1 MFVGI
6 ARPTSAAKVFK
17 DRDSLKAEVEEY
29 CRSPA
34 EYEESDGREKYGP
47 IEKWDVS
54 AVTNMEY
61 LFSDT
66 SCNPPI
72 SKWNVR
78 SVKTFKNMFN
88 GASAFNQDI
97 SEWDVSS
104 SESFVGMFYGAEAFD
119 QDLSRWDVS
128 NGKWFGAMFRGAAA
142 FDQDLSRWNVS
153 NGESFDLMF
162 KLSGMNH
169 SIGGWQIRFQNKGKT
184 FYSMLYDDA
193 CYNNGAVYNIGQLL
207 NIATFDIAE
216 GCYFSC

>member
-34 EYEESDGREKYGP
+34 DYEESDGREKYGP

-78 SVKTFKNMFN
+78 SVKTF
-88 GASAFNQDI
+88 
-97 SEWDVSS
+97 VSI
-104 SESFVGMFYGAEAFD
+104 FFT
-119 QDLSRWDVS
+119 Q
-128 NGKWFGAMFRGAAA
+128 
-142 FDQDLSRWNVS
+142 WNVINS
-153 NGESFDLMF
+153 YFCSLLLYCIIYISIRRRKICLMGRQ
-162 KLSGMNH
+162 LS
-169 SIGGWQIRFQNKGKT
+169 IR
-184 FYSMLYDDA
+184 
-193 CYNNGAVYNIGQLL
+193 I
-207 NIATFDIAE
+207 
-216 GCYFSC
+216 

>member
-78 SVKTFKNMFN
+78 SVKTFAEMFN
-88 GASAFNQDI
+88 GAQAFNQDI

-104 SESFVGMFYGAEAFD
+104 SESFMAMFYGAEAFD

-128 NGKWFGAMFRGAAA
+128 NGKWFDGMFHVARA
-142 FDQDLSRWNVS
+142 FDQDLSRWDVS
-153 NGESFDLMF
+153 NGENFELMF
-162 KLSGMNH
+162 RLSGMNH
-169 SIGGWQIRFQNKGKT
+169 SIGGWQIRSKNKGQT
-184 FYSMLYDDA
+184 FLGMLHGTDDEYDTS
-193 CYNNGAVYNIGQLL
+193 IQLL